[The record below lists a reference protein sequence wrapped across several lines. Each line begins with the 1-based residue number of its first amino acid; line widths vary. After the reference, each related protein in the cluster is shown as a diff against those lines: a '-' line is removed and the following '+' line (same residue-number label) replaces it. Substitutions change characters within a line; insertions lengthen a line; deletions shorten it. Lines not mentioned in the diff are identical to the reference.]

1 MVSTAD
7 ASAWGQPLTSRARAK
22 CTTPP
27 SRVLC
32 TVPSWGLVFAEDT
45 HFVSDL
51 GTPYCTS
58 AVTIAWRLPSTVHL
72 VVLPLTSYIEIMP
85 EEMENIICVMGG

>member
-7 ASAWGQPLTSRARAK
+7 ASAWGQPLTSRARALQ
-22 CTTPP
+22 
-27 SRVLC
+27 RQVGFGVLC
-32 TVPSWGLVFAEDT
+32 PAQLGLVFAEDT

-72 VVLPLTSYIEIMP
+72 VVLPLTS
-85 EEMENIICVMGG
+85 